1 MTALRPIVLAWLK
14 TVWPSTPRRRAP
26 STTGAAGSVR
36 LDGTFVTSMRPSR
49 TETTSVKVPPDVDAE
64 HQALSMI
71 RRPSGT

>member
-49 TETTSVKVPPDVDAE
+49 TETTSVNVPPA
-64 HQALSMI
+64 ST
-71 RRPSGT
+71 PSISGSP